1 MATAAPSYLESR
13 SSSQELM
20 TRGMAAEREFI
31 TSTTELH
38 QVTQSVLDKCILR
51 DEVLKVRIDY
61 LERSLAQ
68 QTEAVQKVE
77 KTAKKAK
84 RGAAQRARGA
94 ANKTPKQPDLVP
106 AIVDQPRTSP
116 DRLQFRQHQPAY
128 GE

>member
-1 MATAAPSYLESR
+1 MATAMTSYLEGR

-38 QVTQSVLDKCILR
+38 QVTQGVLDKCILR

-68 QTEAVQKVE
+68 QAETVEKVE
-77 KTAKKAK
+77 KTARKAKRAAK
-84 RGAAQRARGA
+84 RGAP
-94 ANKTPKQPDLVP
+94 NKPELVP
-106 AIVDQPRTSP
+106 VRPPAQPP
-116 DRLQFRQHQPAY
+116 PADRLQFRQHQPAY
-128 GE
+128 GK

>member
-1 MATAAPSYLESR
+1 MATAATSYLESR

-116 DRLQFRQHQPAY
+116 DRLQFLQHQPAY